1 LWNTFHRPD
10 LCRKGL
16 EKSLTDLQL
25 EYGTHSLAQNIRISP
40 YSAAVDLYLMH
51 YPTAF
56 RPGDE
61 LMPKDASGRLVGDDV
76 DYVDTWREMEV
87 RRLE

>member
-1 LWNTFHRPD
+1 
-10 LCRKGL
+10 
-16 EKSLTDLQL
+16 
-25 EYGTHSLAQNIRISP
+25 
-40 YSAAVDLYLMH
+40 MH